1 MKLVDALKIGNNCEL
16 TDVGEAI
23 YNIRIHAG
31 NLFTYGEE
39 AVEYGELIHDFKLAG
54 VKHGI
59 SLDTSIKDA
68 LTKLEV

>member
-1 MKLVDALKIGNNCEL
+1 MKLVDALKIGDNCGL

-39 AVEYGELIHDFKLAG
+39 AIEYGELIHEFKLAEIT
-54 VKHGI
+54 HEM

-68 LTKLEV
+68 LVELEV